1 MAAVNSNLDFV
12 GGLKRK
18 VVAARSYRCA
28 ISSKS
33 GTGFRG
39 NDESFQ
45 IELLTIARSYAEL
58 TSMVLAPYIKMSSA

>member
-39 NDESFQ
+39 NESFQ
-45 IELLTIARSYAEL
+45 IELLTIARSYSEL
-58 TSMVLAPYIKMSSA
+58 TSMALAPYIKMSSA